1 MYSGEKRLAA
11 CILRI
16 ELDEPR
22 KVYVD
27 GEKVTGQVHVTVEKQ
42 TNCKALEI
50 TTGWSTHGRGNV
62 DRGEGAVQEVFQGT
76 WQAGEY
82 RYPFALA
89 TAAWPPTYYGRTLN
103 VSHHVQAQAKLAW
116 ATDPKTLCEISVGAT
131 TAPTDLA
138 PSRKQTSWG
147 LLGWLIGLPLLILL
161 GSMFFFLIPILLMAA
176 GLVWFF
182 TSYVPRSR
190 TGPVLCRVQPASVSA
205 GQACEC
211 TLEFTP
217 KRKLSVNS
225 VTATLV
231 GEEKCV
237 SGSGSNRKTYQEELQ
252 RTEERFLEATH
263 LAPGQKQSFQT
274 TIQLPQAAAPSMKL
288 SDNEVNWSI
297 EFRIDIPRWPDFVEK
312 VPVIV
317 APSATF
323 QEAVAR
329 VPGEPTWLE
338 QVLEQLRQSA
348 QDPQRLEL
356 VLSAIAADDFEIAL
370 DIEEPTASP
379 AQATALRGGTWLA
392 TYDELHDF
400 DCSLHVP
407 EGEPIPKTGTTWRG
421 RIRIVGYEPEE
432 ERLIAVTATT

>member
-1 MYSGEKRLAA
+1 LAT

-16 ELDEPR
+16 ELDEPG

-27 GEKVTGQVHVTVEKQ
+27 GEQVTGHVWVKVEKQ

-62 DRGEGAVQEVFQGT
+62 DRGEAATQEVFQGT

-103 VSHHVQAQAKLAW
+103 VSHYVQAQAKVAW
-116 ATDPKTLCEISVGAT
+116 ASDPKALSEIAVGAT
-131 TAPTDLA
+131 TSPADLA
-138 PSRKQTSWG
+138 PSRKHTSWG
-147 LLGWLIGLPLLILL
+147 LLGWLIGLPLLVIL
-161 GSMFFFLIPILLMAA
+161 GAMFFFLVPILLIGA

-190 TGPVLCRVQPASVSA
+190 TGPVQCRVQPANVTA
-205 GQACEC
+205 GQACVC

-217 KRKLSVNS
+217 KRKISVNS
-225 VTATLV
+225 VTATLI

-237 SGSGSNRKTYQEELQ
+237 SGSGSNRKTYHEELQ
-252 RTEERFLEATH
+252 RTLERFLGSTQ
-263 LAPGQKQSFQT
+263 LLPGQQQSFET
-274 TIQLPQAAAPSMKL
+274 TFQLPEAAAPSMKL
-288 SDNEVNWSI
+288 SDNEVNWCV
-297 EFRIDIPRWPDFVEK
+297 EFRIDIPRWPDFVKK

-317 APSATF
+317 APSAKF
-323 QEAVAR
+323 QEGAAR

-348 QDPQRLEL
+348 QEPQRLEL
-356 VLSAIAADDFEIAL
+356 VLSAIAADDFEVALEIEEEAIAL
-370 DIEEPTASP
+370 P

-392 TYDELHDF
+392 TYNPLHDF

-407 EGEPIPKTGTTWRG
+407 EGEAIPNSGTTWRG
-421 RIRIVGYEPEE
+421 RICIIGYEPEDE
-432 ERLIAVTATT
+432 QLIASIATTNN